1 MRSWLNNIQRCPG
14 CGDFMIIAAIKAAFK
29 ELWIESHN
37 RVLVSWIGCS
47 GKAPHYIDWYA
58 SETLHGRTLPFA
70 TWVKMANPNLTVMAM
85 WWDWDG
91 YWIGMGHFIHS
102 CRRDLDITY
111 LVFNNENYALTTGQA
126 SAVTPIW
133 AKTKTT
139 PEGNTTAP
147 FDPIAL
153 AKNAWARFAKRADW
167 KNLLELKETIKEAI
181 QHKWFALVD
190 IDQVCPSFRRW

>member
-1 MRSWLNNIQRCPG
+1 MRSWLNNIQRCPW
-14 CGDFMIIAAIKAAFK
+14 CGDFVIIAAIKSAFR

-37 RVLVSWIGCS
+37 RVVISWIGCS
-47 GKAPHYIDWYA
+47 GKATHYIDGYA

-85 WWDWDG
+85 WWDGDG

-153 AKNAWARFAKRADW
+153 AKTAGARFAKRANW
-167 KNLLELKETIKEAI
+167 ANLLELKEIIKEAI
-181 QHKWFALVD
+181 RHKWFALVD
-190 IDQVCPSFRRW
+190 IDQHCPSFRRW